1 MSTSQ
6 ASYFTLRAKNMTTT
20 AQCTNTTPAILTIE
34 QIKQKLQDR
43 RLEVVAIATGLHY
56 STLLYI
62 RDTHQK
68 NVKYETLIKLSA
80 YFERD
85 CAN

>member
-1 MSTSQ
+1 
-6 ASYFTLRAKNMTTT
+6 
-20 AQCTNTTPAILTIE
+20 
-34 QIKQKLQDR
+34 
-43 RLEVVAIATGLHY
+43 
-56 STLLYI
+56 LLYI